1 MLRCSKVSKVSHAF
15 TLTYLGYMF
24 DDEYEHVCL
33 DDLFMMQSHVYLD
46 LAMFVFLP
54 CILAA
59 MICLLSWM

>member
-1 MLRCSKVSKVSHAF
+1 
-15 TLTYLGYMF
+15 MF

-54 CILAA
+54 CILVA
-59 MICLLSWM
+59 MICLLPWI